1 MISGKQAILRQE
13 LRGGARLVD
22 ARRKYNA
29 KVQRLEGG
37 RASPMEVLDALFD
50 DLPHL
55 MPLSGGGKPSKKTI
69 HAARKDSKWLIRL
82 IYDMMV
88 NTFVCLQKTGETIAL
103 TKIME
108 EKAKAMG
115 SNLRGGAGC
124 KGRRKTKDPT
134 CESDDRC
141 EWVKYMGCREKE
153 TAGVKSTPQPK
164 ERQEREATEPTI
176 PKDPPVTL
184 EHAEK
189 AIASKKA
196 LDEHWFTRYIMNL
209 TPQQR
214 ERHRQLLDAVDD
226 DEFEARI
233 RNKGILSRT
242 YARVKRILSKVLK
255 KAWELKSL
263 LVLVALGTVMI
274 YCAYRD
280 GDWARHPLHYNSWK
294 KRYEDA
300 SWEGKFKEWFGNFKN
315 YFTDFF
321 YHRGSGP
328 NKAHHPGRFGSHG
341 GKLGGGKWK
350 PFSLSDEDF
359 RFWFGTDAFF
369 GRKPENGFSKPGFD
383 FGKPENGFSK
393 PGFDFGK
400 PEYGFSKPGFDF
412 GKPENGFSKPGFDFD
427 KPENGFS
434 KPGFD
439 FGKPE
444 NGFGTPENG
453 FSKPG
458 FDFGNNTKPEFGNNT
473 KPEFGNDTCNG
484 YYNYSGFCNATN
496 GDSQYSAAF
505 TKMGNYIMGAVCV
518 FVRDYLRGTWNKYCQ
533 KTDSTINFIAE
544 EHAFFGAFAGIGTG
558 ASLGFNFASFTGLG
572 WPVMC
577 IVGSVLGG
585 AGGYMTEYQK
595 GTFIGLSIVAGMH
608 LTLVTHVF
616 SAYFRVFKP
625 SKDTKEVLEATQ
637 TVIENYLRAYSHIST
652 SVASMKGMPLRVA
665 ANYTGHGGILEAND
679 RFVQGLVKPFVP
691 TQWAEGQ
698 AQTTN
703 VFRTMEKDLHL
714 LADEETKK
722 FAKRFETYYNKKNN
736 AEEAQPDK
744 IAVEEVQPNKDVPS
758 AQPS

>member
-69 HAARKDSKWLIRL
+69 QAARKDSKWLVRL

-226 DEFEARI
+226 DDFEARI

-263 LVLVALGTVMI
+263 LVLVALGTVVV

-300 SWEGKFKEWFGNFKN
+300 SWKGKFKEWFGNFKN

-321 YHRGSGP
+321 YHQGSGP

-341 GKLGGGKWK
+341 GKLGGGGKWK
-350 PFSLSDEDF
+350 PFSLSDEDYE
-359 RFWFGTDAFF
+359 FWFGTDAFF

-393 PGFDFGK
+393 PGFDFGNNTK
-400 PEYGFSKPGFDF
+400 PK
-412 GKPENGFSKPGFDFD
+412 
-427 KPENGFS
+427 
-434 KPGFD
+434 
-439 FGKPE
+439 
-444 NGFGTPENG
+444 
-453 FSKPG
+453 
-458 FDFGNNTKPEFGNNT
+458 FDFGNNTKPEFGN
-473 KPEFGNDTCNG
+473 GTCNA
-484 YYNYSGFCNATN
+484 YYNYAEEPYHGFCNATN
-496 GDSQYSAAF
+496 DSQYSAAF

-518 FVRDYLRGTWNKYCQ
+518 FVRDYLQGTWNTYCQ
-533 KTDSTINFIAE
+533 KTDSTIDYIAE
-544 EHAFFGAFAGIGTG
+544 EHAFFGAIAGIGTG

-608 LTLVTHVF
+608 LTIVTHVF

-625 SKDTKEVLEATQ
+625 SKNTREVLEATQ

-679 RFVQGLVKPFVP
+679 RFVQGLVNPVVP

-698 AQTTN
+698 AQTTS

-722 FAKRFETYYNKKNN
+722 FAKRFETYYNRKNK
-736 AEEAQPDK
+736 AKQAQPDK